1 MYLSGLLAAALA
13 TSAGAASLQ
22 IDAFGRG
29 DLAAAQA
36 ALDDFKAAP
45 TAGKVLKSSRT
56 EDFESFSAWN
66 GSSGTRDPVTTVG
79 RFVSAGGLGHS
90 GDTIDGGNAVQ
101 VRNDN
106 PLRSTRFDTS
116 GGSNW
121 LDSNDTSGMRWEV
134 GGLPKFNALAFLLT
148 DVSDQGAR
156 FSIDIGGTLFESAIG
171 DGTRLADGG
180 IYLVRILLPE
190 TVSALSIA
198 MLNDKLNDGFGIDQ
212 AMVARIA
219 PIPVPPAALLL
230 LSGIAGIAGLRRRFG
245 AARA

>member
-1 MYLSGLLAAALA
+1 MYLAGLFAAALA
-13 TSAGAASLQ
+13 APAGAASLQ

-29 DLAAAQA
+29 DLAAARA
-36 ALDDFKAAP
+36 ALDGFKAAP
-45 TAGKVLKSSRT
+45 AAGKVVKSSRT

-66 GSSGTRDPVTTVG
+66 GVSGTRDPVTTVG
-79 RFVSAGGLGHS
+79 RFLAAGGTGNS
-90 GDTIDGGNAVQ
+90 GDTIDGGSALE

-116 GGSNW
+116 GGANW

-156 FSIDIGGTLFESAIG
+156 FSIDVGGTLFESAIG

-212 AMVARIA
+212 AMVARVA
-219 PIPVPPAALLL
+219 PIPAPPAALLL
-230 LSGIAGIAGLRRRFG
+230 LSGLAGIAGLRRRFG
-245 AARA
+245 FARA